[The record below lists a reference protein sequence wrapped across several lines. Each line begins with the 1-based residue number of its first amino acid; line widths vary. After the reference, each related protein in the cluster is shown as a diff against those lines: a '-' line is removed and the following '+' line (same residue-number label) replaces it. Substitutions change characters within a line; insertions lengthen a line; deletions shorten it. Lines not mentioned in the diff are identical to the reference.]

1 MELRASEDQTHQL
14 QAEVE
19 LWRDRAARAEQ
30 WLRVIQKEIEEKLIA
45 PKSRTEQP
53 SLH

>member
-1 MELRASEDQTHQL
+1 MHEL

-30 WLRVIQKEIEEKLIA
+30 WLGIIQQEIEEKLIA
-45 PKSRTEQP
+45 PKSSFDAEQK
-53 SLH
+53 SLP